1 MQDINKEV
9 GRRIRVLRMNKG
21 FSQEELA
28 FTSGIHRSHMGEI
41 ERGRCNITLKTLQR
55 VGLGLRVSV
64 AELVR
69 SVGENSSI
77 KR

>member
-21 FSQEELA
+21 FSQEDLA
-28 FTSGIHRSHMGEI
+28 FSSGLHRSHMGEI

-55 VGLGLRVSV
+55 VGVGLRVSLT
-64 AELVR
+64 ELVKNL
-69 SVGENSSI
+69 GPG
-77 KR
+77 K